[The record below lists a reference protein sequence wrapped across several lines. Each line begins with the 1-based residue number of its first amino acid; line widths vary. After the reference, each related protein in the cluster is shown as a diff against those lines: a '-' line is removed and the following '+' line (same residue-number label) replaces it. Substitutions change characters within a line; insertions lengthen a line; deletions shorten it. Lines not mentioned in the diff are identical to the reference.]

1 MKKRSC
7 AGAGTGAGAGAGAGA
22 SKGQVKGSSPL
33 STSGTHALQR
43 FGQPALASVVTLLLA
58 GCMNLSGLDSNPR
71 YGCRA
76 PEGVHCQSVSGTY
89 ANTATR
95 VASLKVEPSSQVGRR
110 ASATEVRTADLGT
123 IGPNTAI
130 KPVSATAASSASSP
144 AAPLSSLPSLRSAPR
159 ILRLW
164 FKPWEDNDRDL
175 YDEGYVFVQVDNGQ
189 WLIEHA
195 QQRIRSAYAPVR
207 PPVQS
212 TKDAISR
219 PMPNGPATNP
229 ASSAAPSTSGLFGN
243 KPVFPLRPSG
253 PLPVDSE

>member
-7 AGAGTGAGAGAGAGA
+7 TGSGAGA
-22 SKGQVKGSSPL
+22 SKGLVKGSSPL
-33 STSGTHALQR
+33 STSGTHALHR
-43 FGQPALASVVTLLLA
+43 FGQPALASGVTLLLA

-95 VASLKVEPSSQVGRR
+95 VASLKVEPSSPATKRSSG
-110 ASATEVRTADLGT
+110 TEVRTSDLSAN
-123 IGPNTAI
+123 GPNTAS
-130 KPVSATAASSASSP
+130 KPVLVSMVSASSAFSP

-219 PMPNGPATNP
+219 PMPLGPATNP

>member
-1 MKKRSC
+1 MKQRNYTGD
-7 AGAGTGAGAGAGAGA
+7 GAAN
-22 SKGQVKGSSPL
+22 GQVKGSSPL
-33 STSGTHALQR
+33 PTSRTRALQR

-95 VASLKVEPSSQVGRR
+95 VASLKVEPSSPATKRG
-110 ASATEVRTADLGT
+110 SATEVRTADLSAN
-123 IGPNTAI
+123 GPNTAS
-130 KPVSATAASSASSP
+130 KPVQVTTASASDSSSP
-144 AAPLSSLPSLRSAPR
+144 ATPLSALPSLRSAPR

-219 PMPNGPATNP
+219 PMPTGPATNP

>member
-1 MKKRSC
+1 MKLRSC
-7 AGAGTGAGAGAGAGA
+7 SVAGA
-22 SKGQVKGSSPL
+22 SRGQVKGQIKGFSLPL
-33 STSGTHALQR
+33 TSGTYALQR
-43 FGQPALASVVTLLLA
+43 FGQPALASVITLLLA

-95 VASLKVEPSSQVGRR
+95 MAALKVEPSSPATKRGI
-110 ASATEVRTADLGT
+110 ATEVRTADLST
-123 IGPNTAI
+123 NGPNTAS
-130 KPVSATAASSASSP
+130 KPVPVSTASASSASSP
-144 AAPLSSLPSLRSAPR
+144 ATPLTALPSLRSAPR

-207 PPVQS
+207 PPAQLNKDSS
-212 TKDAISR
+212 TR
-219 PMPNGPATNP
+219 PLSGPATGTAVP
-229 ASSAAPSTSGLFGN
+229 PPPSTSGLFGN
-243 KPVFPLRPSG
+243 KPVFPVRPSS
-253 PLPVDSE
+253 PLPMDSD

>member
-1 MKKRSC
+1 MKRQRLTDTRS
-7 AGAGTGAGAGAGAGA
+7 
-22 SKGQVKGSSPL
+22 V
-33 STSGTHALQR
+33 STSGSVAIHRCGPLITI
-43 FGQPALASVVTLLLA
+43 GALATLLATLLG

-95 VASLKVEPSSQVGRR
+95 VAPIKAEPSS
-110 ASATEVRTADLGT
+110 SATKRSGPADWRVADLGANGLST
-123 IGPNTAI
+123 GTGSPPALASN
-130 KPVSATAASSASSP
+130 VSAPSSSSAST
-144 AAPLSSLPSLRSAPR
+144 PSLRSAPR

-207 PPVQS
+207 PPAQQTKEAS
-212 TKDAISR
+212 TR
-219 PMPNGPATNP
+219 PMSGPDTGPASPTL
-229 ASSAAPSTSGLFGN
+229 PSTSGLFGN
-243 KPVFPLRPSG
+243 KPVFPVRPSS
-253 PLPVDSE
+253 PLPVDSD